1 MPKMKQLVIMSALLA
16 LIALNAPGRVEAG
29 RFNQFIGFGDS
40 TLDSGYFRYNATGN
54 AAFDQQIAAAI
65 AGGAHGGFAGNGV
78 MGSIILAGKFGLSA
92 APVGGGGTD
101 YGNGYAR
108 TVSGGPYPGNVPTV
122 QEIANYLSSVNGV
135 ANPHALYVVQTGNND
150 QIWLNNNGGPAAHP
164 DYLRQQAS
172 ALAAAVATLQKA
184 GARTII
190 VPNSFFSAVFAGL
203 GGDITSANAAAYATN
218 VKYGADQWSSLKAA
232 GVHFIPADLD
242 SVFRYVVHNP
252 SRFGFTASSVL
263 SANAPSS
270 VIALLSIL
278 TPAQQRDYLFI
289 DGGHLTTAGQTIE
302 ADYEYSLLTAP
313 SQISLLA
320 ENAVQDGLARADTIQ
335 AQIDLSGQH
344 RGPSGVN
351 AWVSAGANSL
361 RFKDNRTGFPN
372 DSGIPFGGTLGVDYR
387 LKCGVI
393 VGVAFS
399 GGSQS
404 QGFSTGGS
412 FDQVV
417 EAPSLYAA
425 YKTGPAWA
433 NAVATYGAFQDK
445 IRRQVPLGIFTDENN
460 ANATGHALALALRG
474 GGDFKLG
481 QITTGPVGGL
491 VLQQVCVDGFTET
504 GTSGVTALSFDGQ
517 TRGSV
522 VTQLGWRVLADVGRW
537 QPFVETKWN
546 HEWAGKDRTV
556 TAALT
561 TVAAPAYSMDAF
573 PVPSD
578 WGTALV
584 GSSYKLSSQVTL
596 LGRFSFVFLNQQVSS
611 FGGELGLN
619 VSF

>member
-1 MPKMKQLVIMSALLA
+1 MVPTNVTTI
-16 LIALNAPGRVEAG
+16 
-29 RFNQFIGFGDS
+29 
-40 TLDSGYFRYNATGN
+40 
-54 AAFDQQIAAAI
+54 QQI
-65 AGGAHGGFAGNGV
+65 
-78 MGSIILAGKFGLSA
+78 
-92 APVGGGGTD
+92 D
-101 YGNGYAR
+101 
-108 TVSGGPYPGNVPTV
+108 
-122 QEIANYLSSVNGV
+122 NYLSSVNGV
-135 ANPHALYVVQTGNND
+135 ANPKALYIIKSGDND
-150 QIWLNNNGGPAAHP
+150 ATYVSNQSAAWNAAHP
-164 DYLRQQAS
+164 NYLSDGAS
-172 ALAAAVATLQKA
+172 ALALKVARLQAA
-184 GARTII
+184 GARTI
-190 VPNSFFSAVFAGL
+190 VVRNSYDSALFAGL
-203 GGDITSANAAAYATN
+203 GGDITSANAAAYARSRALGTSE
-218 VKYGADQWSSLKAA
+218 WSSLTAA
-232 GVHFIPADLD
+232 GVHFIPADND
-242 SVFRYVVHNP
+242 SLFKFVVHHP
-252 SRFGFTASSVL
+252 TLFGFTASSVL
-263 SANAPSS
+263 SPNAPSNLPAN
-270 VIALLSIL
+270 VAIV
-278 TPAQQRDYLFI
+278 TPDQQRDYLFI
-289 DGGHLTTAGQTIE
+289 NGPHFTTAGQTIE
-302 ADYEYSLLTAP
+302 ADYTYGLLIAP

-320 ENAVQDGLARADTIQ
+320 ENAVQDGLARAATIQ

-344 RGPSGVN
+344 RGPNGVN

-361 RFKDNRTGFPN
+361 GFKNAGTGFPI
-372 DSGIPFGGTLGVDYR
+372 DSGIPFGGTLGVDYK

-425 YKTGPAWA
+425 YKTGPVWA

-460 ANATGHALALALRG
+460 ANTTGHALALALRG

-522 VTQLGWRVLADVGRW
+522 VSQLGWRVLADVGKW
-537 QPFVETKWN
+537 QPFAEAKWN

-573 PVPSD
+573 PVTSD
-578 WGTALV
+578 WATALV
-584 GSSYKLSSQVTL
+584 GTSYKLTSRVML
-596 LGRFSFVFLNQQVSS
+596 LGRLSFVFLNPQVSS